1 MNSIIYKSYTKNYL
15 KTYLWHGIAII
26 LNLASMFIVIPMITD
41 NKVVFGVYSVCIA
54 TAMFLSYADLGFV
67 SAGIKYAGES
77 YAKGEQ
83 ENELKFYGFSGFILF
98 IFVALI
104 AAVYLLFSYNPSLL
118 IQDIENSA
126 YFPIASRL
134 LFIQA
139 IFSFNTVLQRFVT
152 GVFQVRIEQY
162 VYQRINVVGSLIKIA
177 SVFYFFGSGKYDI
190 VGYFLFIKTIE
201 LLTLFVGVWIIK
213 AKYKLS
219 IIKYLKAFKF
229 DKHVYHKT
237 KGLAFSSLFIT
248 FMWILY
254 YELDLIV
261 IGKLLGV
268 SAVAV
273 FALAFTFMKF
283 LRSLSSTILSPF
295 QNRYNHFVGLN
306 DMDGLKALLNKVIL
320 FSMPI
325 FVLIIMSIIFLSK
338 HIVLTWAGNEY
349 MQSGIILSLL
359 AINFMYSFIVIP
371 GANMLVALVRIKEM
385 YWINFI
391 VVVVFWSGVFLSKD
405 YLGVNSFA
413 IFKLISG
420 TLAVLF
426 YLKFLLGFL
435 NKTLFDFLKQT
446 IFRLIIPVIIQVLFL
461 LLIIGYLPDIKGK
474 LNLLI
479 VIGTGG
485 IGTLLGFITLYL
497 TSTYYKNNF
506 NHYLSKILIGNK

>member
-1 MNSIIYKSYTKNYL
+1 MNIVHKSYTKNYF
-15 KTYLWHGIAII
+15 KTYLWQGIAII

-41 NKVVFGVYSVCIA
+41 NKVIYGIYSVCIS

-77 YAKGEQ
+77 YAKGER
-83 ENELKFYGFSGFILF
+83 ENELKFYGFSSFILF

-104 AAVYLLFSYNPSLL
+104 AAVYLLFSYNPALL
-118 IQDIENSA
+118 IKGIESSA
-126 YFPIASRL
+126 YLPIASRL

-139 IFSFNTVLQRFVT
+139 IFSFNTILQRFVI

-162 VYQRINVVGSLIKIA
+162 VYQRINIVGSLIKIA
-177 SVFYFFGSGKYDI
+177 SVFYFFSSGKYDI

-201 LLTLFVGVWIIK
+201 LLTLLVGVWIIK

-229 DKHVYHKT
+229 DKQVYNKT
-237 KGLAFSSLFIT
+237 KGLAFSSLFVT

-261 IGKLLGV
+261 IGKFLGA
-268 SAVAV
+268 SAVAI
-273 FALAFTFMKF
+273 FALAFIIMKF
-283 LRSLSSTILSPF
+283 LRSLISVIFSPF

-325 FVLIIMSIIFLSK
+325 FVLIIISIIILSK
-338 HIVLTWAGNEY
+338 NIVLSWAGNEY

-359 AINFMYSFIVIP
+359 AINFMYSFIRVP
-371 GANMLVALVRIKEM
+371 GANILVALERIKEM

-391 VVVVFWSGVFLSKD
+391 SVVVFWAGVFLTKNFF
-405 YLGVNSFA
+405 GVNSFA
-413 IFKLISG
+413 IFKLLSG
-420 TLAVLF
+420 TLVILF
-426 YLKFLLGFL
+426 YFRFLMSYLKKGIME
-435 NKTLFDFLKQT
+435 FLKST
-446 IFRLIIPVIIQVLFL
+446 IFRMFIPIIIQASFLFL
-461 LLIIGYLPDIKGK
+461 VKDYLPDTKGK
-474 LNLLI
+474 INLLI
-479 VIGTGG
+479 VIGVGG
-485 IGTLLGFITLYL
+485 IGSLLGFITLYL
-497 TSTYYKNNF
+497 TSTYYKSEF
-506 NHYLSKILIGNK
+506 NHYLSKILN